1 VSEGASGHRPAGWGL
16 PGRGT
21 SQLAGAS
28 WEGEGLQSRPE
39 PPPRGRGWRALLV
52 IAVGVLLGGG
62 ALLLAG
68 RGPDAEVPE
77 REQQDTAETEPGT
90 CLATLPSDGGQ
101 PLDVVA
107 CERQHLGEVLA
118 VFDLGEGEYPG
129 ETAVLVQ
136 ARDRCTAEFASYVGR
151 PVGDSELNLLP
162 VVPREND
169 WLVDGDRTVV
179 CVAEGPALVGS
190 VRGTAR

>member
-1 VSEGASGHRPAGWGL
+1 MSEGRAGTGRPGGGCPGEGSQVAG
-16 PGRGT
+16 T
-21 SQLAGAS
+21 S

-52 IAVGVLLGGG
+52 VAVGVLLAGG

-68 RGPDAEVPE
+68 PGSDAEVPE
-77 REQQDTAETEPGT
+77 REEQDTA
-90 CLATLPSDGGQ
+90 
-101 PLDVVA
+101 
-107 CERQHLGEVLA
+107 
-118 VFDLGEGEYPG
+118 

-136 ARDRCTAEFASYVGR
+136 ARDRCTTEFASYVGR
-151 PVGDSELNLLP
+151 RVGDSELNLLP